1 MPQTQTLD
9 LVARSLRGDERA
21 FRELIAPHHAMAYAV
36 VRSVLGLRGRE
47 EADDVMQM
55 VYLKA
60 YQGLANFRGDAK
72 FSTWLYQIARR
83 EAIDVSSKRRL
94 DTVDIAD
101 VEIASGAADA
111 TDAGMRKRD
120 TRERVERAMGELD
133 EAYRIAIELRYM
145 AEKSYEEIAA
155 IMNLPE
161 GTVKTYVHRGK
172 IEMKRILSRPERSER
187 PAGSREMKR

>member
-1 MPQTQTLD
+1 MPNQPDTE

-21 FRELIAPHHAMAYAV
+21 FRDLLARHHGVAYAV
-36 VRSVLGLRGRE
+36 ARAILGDRDE
-47 EADDVMQM
+47 VDDVMQV

-60 YQGLANFRGDAK
+60 YQGLNGFRGEAK

-83 EAIDVSSKRRL
+83 EALDATSRRRRESVDVDEVTL
-94 DTVDIAD
+94 PAP
-101 VEIASGAADA
+101 AADA
-111 TDAGMRKRD
+111 ADAPLRERD
-120 TRERVERAMGELD
+120 TREWLDGAMGEID
-133 EAYRIAIELRYM
+133 EAYRTAIELRYM

-172 IEMKRILSRPERSER
+172 LELKRILSRPGWRLRS
-187 PAGSREMKR
+187 AGTP